1 MINVFYPRNSASAL
15 ADSSGVLSSSSS
27 ALSNPT
33 DQVSAPGQRHTMK
46 FTTYALVLIALASA
60 AFAPALALAHHA
72 YRVAY
77 DVSRTESLV
86 GQVVRLELVNP
97 HAKLFVDVTNED
109 GDVVQ
114 WIVEG
119 PGKLSLARR
128 GWTDDT
134 FVAGETI
141 SAVGNPSSAGY
152 NAMWLLRIVKSDGTE
167 LMDPLTADALAI
179 EEERRERIRQATQ

>member
-1 MINVFYPRNSASAL
+1 
-15 ADSSGVLSSSSS
+15 
-27 ALSNPT
+27 
-33 DQVSAPGQRHTMK
+33 MK
-46 FTTYALVLIALASA
+46 FTTLALASITL
-60 AFAPALALAHHA
+60 APLLAQAHHA

-77 DVSRTESLV
+77 DVTRTESLE

-97 HAKLFVDVTNED
+97 HARLFVDVTNED

-114 WIVEG
+114 WMVEG

-134 FVAGETI
+134 FTVGETI
-141 SAVGNPSSAGY
+141 SALGNPSSAGH
-152 NAMWLLRIVKSDGTE
+152 NAIWLLRIVKSDGTE

-179 EEERRERIRQATQ
+179 EEERRERIRRATQ